1 MDEQKDP
8 CIIQQAE
15 EDALYTKLQTQTLEE
30 VQRLA
35 GKVWTDYNVH
45 DPGVTTG
52 DITNHALVE
61 LDYKLGFPLTD
72 YCVEK
77 GGAFV
82 PGRFGLFLPEE
93 VYTTQPVPGGGLPQA
108 LPCPHP
114 RIRQCEGGVRL
125 ADRRLHYQGITLPLR
140 NEGREG
146 GMRADKGPVPPAPQ
160 PVRIPLW

>member
-61 LDYKLGFPLTD
+61 LDYKLGFPPDRLL
-72 YCVEK
+72 CGK
-77 GGAFV
+77 GRRIRSRTVRPLPAG
-82 PGRFGLFLPEE
+82 GGLYYPARA
-93 VYTTQPVPGGGLPQA
+93 GGGLPQA

>member
-82 PGRFGLFLPEE
+82 PGRFGLFLPE
-93 VYTTQPVPGGGLPQA
+93 VFFF
-108 LPCPHP
+108 
-114 RIRQCEGGVRL
+114 
-125 ADRRLHYQGITLPLR
+125 
-140 NEGREG
+140 
-146 GMRADKGPVPPAPQ
+146 
-160 PVRIPLW
+160 